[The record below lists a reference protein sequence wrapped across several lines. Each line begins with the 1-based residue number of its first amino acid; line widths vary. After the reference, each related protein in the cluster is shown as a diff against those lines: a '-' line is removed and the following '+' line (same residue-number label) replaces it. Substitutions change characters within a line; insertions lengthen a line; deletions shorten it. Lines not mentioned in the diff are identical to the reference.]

1 MSCKPPVPNTIALKK
16 WPTTCEGWGCSLST
30 EPLTLPSG
38 PQPIFVDSS
47 CIWPCPYGGS
57 SWMLSYKTAP
67 SITTSNCQKDK
78 TLSKVGNCAML
89 SLILIVPGPHCGL
102 YGVGFPVLSITL
114 DLNLSIAFCTLSF
127 KKSLVKTVLD
137 FLLENHLLLETK
149 RLAGTGLDA
158 FPFQP
163 SPGFQE
169 INQFPQLDTGVLPQK

>member
-1 MSCKPPVPNTIALKK
+1 M
-16 WPTTCEGWGCSLST
+16 
-30 EPLTLPSG
+30 
-38 PQPIFVDSS
+38 Q
-47 CIWPCPYGGS
+47 
-57 SWMLSYKTAP
+57 
-67 SITTSNCQKDK
+67 TTSSQHNCPQEV
-78 TLSKVGNCAML
+78 THHLWRVRLLSQHWAPHLALWSSAHLCRQLLHLAMSLWGILLDVVLQNSPKYHHLQLPKGQNPKVGNCAML

-114 DLNLSIAFCTLSF
+114 DLNLSIAFCALSF